1 MTTQTLSNLAHE
13 RDLLKAALK
22 DTVERADI
30 SLRAVIEQR
39 DSLKAINVEL
49 LKTAKNLMAELDA
62 RWPSNNL
69 ANCKDELRDAIAKAD
84 TEKRPYCIAHG
95 STSF

>member
-1 MTTQTLSNLAHE
+1 MADVELSRALEIIAE
-13 RDLLKAALK
+13 RDIAQDDVK
-22 DTVERADI
+22 R
-30 SLRAVIEQR
+30 
-39 DSLKAINVEL
+39 LKAINADL
-49 LKTAKNLMAELDA
+49 LAKAKNLMAELDA